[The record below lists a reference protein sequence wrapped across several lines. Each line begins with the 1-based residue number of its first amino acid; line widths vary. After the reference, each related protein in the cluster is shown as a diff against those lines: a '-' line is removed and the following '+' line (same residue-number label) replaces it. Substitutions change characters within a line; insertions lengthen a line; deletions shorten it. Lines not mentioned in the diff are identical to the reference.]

1 MQKYL
6 KPSGGDEARLI
17 QAMRRIGHNIDVD
30 FQYAQVIQA
39 PPSLKIRMES
49 DGMEFSG
56 KDVTVA
62 ECLTAHERKVT
73 INGVQ
78 QTIIFGDH
86 LKAGDRVIVACM
98 DDKQQWFILDKA
110 VTY

>member
-17 QAMRRIGHNIDVD
+17 QAMRRIGRNVDVD
-30 FQYAQVIQA
+30 IQYAQVVQA
-39 PPSLKIRMES
+39 PPSLKIRMET
-49 DGMEFSG
+49 DGLELGSI
-56 KDVTVA
+56 DLTVA

-73 INGVQ
+73 LNGVQ
-78 QTIIFGDH
+78 QTLIFGDH